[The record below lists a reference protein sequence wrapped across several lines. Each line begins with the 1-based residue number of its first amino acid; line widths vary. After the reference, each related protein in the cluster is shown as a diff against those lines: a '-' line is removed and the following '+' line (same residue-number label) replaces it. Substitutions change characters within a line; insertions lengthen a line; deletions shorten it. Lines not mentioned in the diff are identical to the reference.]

1 MGYVGWTGLSEAET
15 KAKSAHVRALIKA
28 CGHVHVGMGM
38 CRAVEYR
45 SVVHVHVH
53 VCVCERR

>member
-1 MGYVGWTGLSEAET
+1 MGYAGWTGLSEAET

-45 SVVHVHVH
+45 Y
-53 VCVCERR
+53 R